1 MKIIRAGRG
10 QGKTTELIKKS
21 NEEWKHIICADRKRV
36 KNIVKMAEKMG
47 LDIPYPITISELPLS
62 KGQKMDGVLIDDI
75 EDILQ
80 YLIDKRVDYVTTS
93 CEVIHLERGEV
104 E

>member
-1 MKIIRAGRG
+1 MKIIRADRG

-21 NEEWKHIICADRKRV
+21 NEEWKYIICASKRRAN
-36 KNIVKMAEKMG
+36 NIVKIADEMG

-80 YLIDKRVDYVTTS
+80 YLIGKRVDYVTTS
-93 CEVIHLERGEV
+93 CEIISLERGEV

>member
-1 MKIIRAGRG
+1 MKIISAGRR

-21 NEEWKHIICADRKRV
+21 NKEWKYIICANKRRV
-36 KNIVKMAEKMG
+36 NNIVKTADEMG
-47 LDIPYPITISELPLS
+47 LNIPYPITISELPLS

-80 YLIDKRVDYVTTS
+80 YLIGKRVDYVTTL
-93 CEVIHLERGEV
+93 CEIIHLERVEV

>member
-21 NEEWKHIICADRKRV
+21 NEEWKYIICADRKRV
-36 KNIVKMAEKMG
+36 NNIVNMAKKMG
-47 LDIPYPITISELPLS
+47 LDIPYPITISELSLS